1 MAEVSDDSDYYY
13 FDDEDYDLTQAEL
26 VEFTQ
31 NCPQLDDLDDKADFD
46 ETLSQHIQSTQ
57 VQLEEE
63 TDRGTQEEN
72 SCIQEETQ
80 PENTSRKRPRT
91 ENCAVVARIYAKL
104 PGTTPFYDYRYFT
117 VGESYFKVRK
127 SPFHISND
135 DSKEKGWIYRI
146 AKFEEKSHNE
156 NRNKDYNEVRNNV
169 EYAYCFI
176 FIPVETIPWIGDS
189 SSLKESHVML
199 RCVQKVK
206 LADLTFE
213 VETSKTN
220 LLYEPSSKASN
231 GKGVGWQEAIS
242 FFDLSKGTPKE
253 VTCNVTGDRAFV
265 VDKEPTVFDCF
276 AGAGGMSL
284 GFIQAG
290 FHVSH
295 AIEKDPNAAATL
307 KVNHTGGIVV
317 YQEDVNDFLERIQDP
332 SENEAY
338 KLQEEIN
345 HVHCSSPCQGFS
357 KANRTGGKNDDANN
371 KLSLRFPE
379 LLNQLGANTGSFENV
394 TGMLDENK
402 IEFLQEMVD
411 TLLLDD
417 YQVRVGGAYELHW
430 Q

>member
-189 SSLKESHVML
+189 SSLEESHVML

-213 VETSKTN
+213 VDTPKTN

-231 GKGVGWQEAIS
+231 GKGVGWEEAIH
-242 FFDLSKGTPKE
+242 FFDLSRAIEKGETYD
-253 VTCNVTGDRAFV
+253 VTG
-265 VDKEPTVFDCF
+265 EPTVLKGEPKVLDCF

-284 GFIQAG
+284 GFIEAG
-290 FHVSH
+290 FDVSN
-295 AIEKDPNAAATL
+295 AIEKDSKAAATL
-307 KVNHTGGIVV
+307 KINHYEMGHGPIKV
-317 YQEDVNDFLERIQDP
+317 YQEDMNDFLERIKNT
-332 SENEAY
+332 SENKAY
-338 KLQEEIN
+338 KTLREKGKIN
-345 HVHCSSPCQGFS
+345 HVHCSPPCQGFS
-357 KANRTGGKNDDANN
+357 GVRGTHSNRDA
-371 KLSLRFPE
+371 LV
-379 LLNQLGANTGSFENV
+379 SFLPSHTKSN
-394 TGMLDENK
+394 
-402 IEFLQEMVD
+402 
-411 TLLLDD
+411 
-417 YQVRVGGAYELHW
+417 
-430 Q
+430 